1 METLIITFVVMLLVI
16 AATSVG
22 VMFGR
27 SPIKG
32 SCGGV
37 GAALGEKDYTC
48 PICGD
53 DPNKCEKE
61 QEAQQ
66 AKQADDTDLAYELP
80 KK

>member
-1 METLIITFVVMLLVI
+1 METLVITFVVMLLVI
-16 AATSVG
+16 VATSVG
-22 VMFGR
+22 VIFGR
-27 SPIKG
+27 APIKG

-53 DPNKCEKE
+53 DPDKCEKE
-61 QEAQQ
+61 QDAPQ
-66 AKQADDTDLAYELP
+66 AKQADEAGLAYELP